1 MQTAPLQLDFY
12 KVEHIFQYPKGTTE
26 VYSNLTARSG
36 SKSNIPGSKGVFF
49 FGLQIFL
56 KQLVEDWDTHF
67 FSRPKNT
74 VITQYQD
81 ITNVSSTSH
90 MEALHDLGYLPLEIK
105 ALPEGSFVPYGI
117 PMVTIRNTQPDFY
130 WVTNMLESVMSAEL
144 WPMITSITTSA
155 EYMRVFYKYAD
166 ITGSSKDWVVYQGHN
181 FSYRGMMFKEAAAK
195 VGLAHL
201 ASGFVGTDSVA
212 SLELAGEYYYTDNAG
227 SSVPATE
234 HSVMCAGT
242 EADEYNTINRLI
254 TEVYP
259 EGPVSIVCDTW
270 DFWNVV
276 SNTLLRLKNLI
287 MYRNGKVI
295 IRPDSGDPVKI
306 ICGEAYIG
314 KPDTCYAR
322 YCWYQG
328 KYYEDI
334 GTHRDAKYVVTTEV
348 SPETKGL
355 IECLWDIFGG
365 TYNEKGYKVLDPHI
379 GAIYGDS
386 ITLERQKQILEG
398 LEAKGFASENIVL
411 GIGSYSFQYVTRDTH
426 GLAIKA
432 THVIVNDEYR
442 PISKD
447 PKTDNGIKKS
457 AKGYLMVCQDAS
469 GNYTLEENVTPKQE
483 SRGCLRTIYKDG
495 IMWKNT
501 SLGSVRDRVLAK
513 IKDTL

>member
-1 MQTAPLQLDFY
+1 MQSAPLQLDFY
-12 KVEHIFQYPKGTTE
+12 KVEHVFQYPKGTKE

-36 SKSNIPGSKGVFF
+36 EKSNIPGSKGVFF

-56 KQLVEDWDTHF
+56 QQLIEDWDNHF
-67 FSRPKNT
+67 FLKPKDT
-74 VITQYQD
+74 VITEYQNT
-81 ITNVSSTSH
+81 TNVSSTSH

-117 PMVTIRNTQPDFY
+117 PMVTIKNTHPDFY

-166 ITGSSKDWVVYQGHN
+166 ITGSPKDWVMYQGHN

-212 SLELAGEYYYTDNAG
+212 SLESARQYYYTSNAG

-242 EADEYNTINRLI
+242 EADEYNTIKRLI

-276 SNTLLRLKNLI
+276 CNTLPKLKDLI
-287 MYRNGKVI
+287 MSRPGKVI

-306 ICGEAYIG
+306 ICGD
-314 KPDTCYAR
+314 KYAHTR
-322 YCWYQG
+322 YEQ
-328 KYYEDI
+328 E
-334 GTHRDAKYVVTTEV
+334 
-348 SPETKGL
+348 GL
-355 IECLWDIFGG
+355 IQVLWNIFGG
-365 TYNEKGYKVLDPHI
+365 TYNEKGYKVLDQHI

-386 ITLERQKQILEG
+386 ITLERQKQILED
-398 LEAKGFASENIVL
+398 LEVKGFASGNIVL

-442 PISKD
+442 SISKN
-447 PKTDNGIKKS
+447 PKTDNGTKKS

-483 SRGCLRTIYKDG
+483 CKGCLRTVYRDG
-495 IMWKNT
+495 VIWGST
-501 SLGSVRDRVLAK
+501 SLDSVRDRVLAK